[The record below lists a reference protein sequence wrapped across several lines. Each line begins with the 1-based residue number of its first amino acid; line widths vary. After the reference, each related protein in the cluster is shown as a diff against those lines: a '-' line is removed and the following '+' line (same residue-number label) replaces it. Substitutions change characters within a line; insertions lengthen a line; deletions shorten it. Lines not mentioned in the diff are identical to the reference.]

1 MPLYLTNIY
10 FKIRDLVWVILSCS
24 TLFTAVVAF
33 SQLSRHCRRGGS
45 RLQRDPPVGTEEY
58 SNPSFSWVTLHLIG
72 MEKVPI
78 PSHPPQISPTGF
90 CLFPRPAEHT
100 AVTKFMKQADTYTG
114 LKIWPAVTEILG
126 SLHNREL
133 SLFPFPELLVLF
145 LIWKLHFLIYKC
157 QEVNVVI
164 VLSFP

>member
-45 RLQRDPPVGTEEY
+45 RLQRSPSGNRGVFKSLFLLGNSASYWHGKSANPQPPTPNLPHWLLLVSKASRTHSCHE
-58 SNPSFSWVTLHLIG
+58 
-72 MEKVPI
+72 
-78 PSHPPQISPTGF
+78 
-90 CLFPRPAEHT
+90 
-100 AVTKFMKQADTYTG
+100 FMKQADTYTG